1 MINVNIKEG
10 LGNQM
15 FQYATAYAI
24 AKKNKTSVIC
34 DVRSLEENYL
44 NPPDNYIKREY
55 SLDIFNIYPNKLNL
69 FDMIITLQLSKKYT
83 RRFFLSKILNIFSPF
98 TLIEMSRKTDN
109 RLLTSKKKILYLD
122 GYWQSQNYFKEFRD
136 DIIKIFNF
144 NELIHKQMNIDL
156 LKKVNFKNDVCLN
169 VRRTDHL
176 NLKEF
181 NVITEKYYDNSINFY
196 LKNNTNTKFFVFSDD
211 IEWCKKKFFDKDKFT
226 IIDHNYS
233 GVKFKNYLY
242 LMSNFKNFII
252 PNSTF
257 AWWGAWLSKQNNKN
271 VLVPRRWSGNLNEKE
286 LDIIVDDWIKVEN

>member
-109 RLLTSKKKILYLD
+109 RLLSSKKKILYLD

-144 NELIHKQMNIDL
+144 NELVHKQMNIDL

-211 IEWCKKKFFDKDKFT
+211 IEWCKK
-226 IIDHNYS
+226 
-233 GVKFKNYLY
+233 
-242 LMSNFKNFII
+242 NFLIKI
-252 PNSTF
+252 
-257 AWWGAWLSKQNNKN
+257 
-271 VLVPRRWSGNLNEKE
+271 NL
-286 LDIIVDDWIKVEN
+286 L

>member
-109 RLLTSKKKILYLD
+109 RLLSSKKKILYLD

-144 NELIHKQMNIDL
+144 NELVHKQMNIDL

-233 GVKFKNYLY
+233 GMKFKNYLY
-242 LMSNFKNFII
+242 LMSNFRNFII

-271 VLVPRRWSGNLNEKE
+271 VLVPRRWSGNLNEKD

>member
-109 RLLTSKKKILYLD
+109 RLLSSKKKILYLD

-196 LKNNTNTKFFVFSDD
+196 LKNNINTKFFVFSDD